1 MALFVM
7 FLEWRQVASEFQQ
20 LLALQVSDVERSN
33 AYYRWKLAQALRL
46 KNTRC
51 HCAVIIII
59 IIIIHLI

>member
-1 MALFVM
+1 
-7 FLEWRQVASEFQQ
+7 
-20 LLALQVSDVERSN
+20 LALQVSDVERSN